1 MNEYKK
7 KKSTGIILESGFS
20 REKEEKQS
28 EEAAF
33 QAKGP
38 AFANAW
44 RKMRAWGNRWTKG
57 ADSWSSENADRGA
70 GQTEEKRSGEVE
82 N

>member
-1 MNEYKK
+1 MHPLKESIRFCLRHKVIWSEKMNEYI

-44 RKMRAWGNRWTKG
+44 RKMRAWG
-57 ADSWSSENADRGA
+57 DR
-70 GQTEEKRSGEVE
+70 
-82 N
+82 